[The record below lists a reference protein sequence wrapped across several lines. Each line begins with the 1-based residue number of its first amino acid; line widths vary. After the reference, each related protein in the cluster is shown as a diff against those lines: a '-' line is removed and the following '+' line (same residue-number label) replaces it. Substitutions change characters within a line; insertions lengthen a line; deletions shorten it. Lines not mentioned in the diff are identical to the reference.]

1 MKKHGV
7 DYERQRNQFDSE
19 VRELISENSERLA
32 RIKNELEKCKTE
44 LENVRQALRSTL
56 ADYGTEQR
64 KNNEKG
70 LENLKKKDL
79 FNFRLFF

>member
-19 VRELISENSERLA
+19 VRELISENSEWLA